1 MRCSRSP
8 KACGWLVAYSTNSM
22 PSIPS
27 GLDGSGRRSRLAIR
41 TYPPRRNDGLSSLD
55 ASIWPEEGG
64 GVTRV
69 IDAFCRLI
77 EILIAAF
84 LAVMVVM
91 VFGNV
96 VLRYGFNSGIIVS
109 EEVSRWL
116 FLWVTFLGA
125 IVALKEHAHLGS
137 DFLISLHA
145 HLGSDFLISRLPVLG
160 KKICLVLGHLLM
172 LFATWLVF
180 SGALAQVRI
189 NLHVE
194 APVTGASMAF
204 VYGTGVVFAVFAA
217 VLLLRDLW
225 RILTGQLS
233 EPEMEMVKGTA
244 EKE

>member
-1 MRCSRSP
+1 LLVGPKSWAMRMNR
-8 KACGWLVAYSTNSM
+8 A
-22 PSIPS
+22 I
-27 GLDGSGRRSRLAIR
+27 DG
-41 TYPPRRNDGLSSLD
+41 
-55 ASIWPEEGG
+55 
-64 GVTRV
+64 
-69 IDAFCRLI
+69 FCRML

-96 VLRYGFNSGIIVS
+96 VLRYAFNSGIIVS

-125 IVALKEHAHLGS
+125 IVALKEHGHLGT
-137 DFLISLHA
+137 DA
-145 HLGSDFLISRLPVLG
+145 LISRLPVLG

-172 LFATWLVF
+172 LYATWLVF

-225 RILTGQLS
+225 RVLTGGLS
-233 EPEMEMVKGTA
+233 EAEMVMVKGTE

>member
-1 MRCSRSP
+1 MRV
-8 KACGWLVAYSTNSM
+8 LH
-22 PSIPS
+22 
-27 GLDGSGRRSRLAIR
+27 RLI
-41 TYPPRRNDGLSSLD
+41 
-55 ASIWPEEGG
+55 EG
-64 GVTRV
+64 
-69 IDAFCRLI
+69 FCRLI

-96 VLRYGFNSGIIVS
+96 VLRYAFNSGIIAS

-125 IVALKEHAHLGS
+125 IVALKEHGHLGT
-137 DFLISLHA
+137 DA
-145 HLGSDFLISRLPVLG
+145 LISRLPVLG
-160 KKICLVLGHLLM
+160 KRICLVLGHLLM
-172 LFATWLVF
+172 LYATWLVF

-225 RILTGQLS
+225 RVLSGQLS
-233 EPEMEMVKGTA
+233 EAEMVMVKGTE

>member
-1 MRCSRSP
+1 M
-8 KACGWLVAYSTNSM
+8 N
-22 PSIPS
+22 
-27 GLDGSGRRSRLAIR
+27 RL
-41 TYPPRRNDGLSSLD
+41 
-55 ASIWPEEGG
+55 
-64 GVTRV
+64 
-69 IDAFCRLI
+69 IDIFCRLV

-96 VLRYGFNSGIIVS
+96 VLRYAFNSGIIVS

-125 IVALKEHAHLGS
+125 IVALKEHSHLGS
-137 DFLISLHA
+137 DA
-145 HLGSDFLISRLPVLG
+145 LISRLPLLG
-160 KKICLVLGHLLM
+160 RKICLAIGHLLM
-172 LFATWLVF
+172 LYATWLVF
-180 SGALAQVRI
+180 FGALAQARI

-204 VYGTGVVFAVFAA
+204 VYGTGVVFAVFAV

-233 EPEMEMVKGTA
+233 EADLVMVKATEEKSGIGTRQ
-244 EKE
+244 

>member
-1 MRCSRSP
+1 MRMNR
-8 KACGWLVAYSTNSM
+8 A
-22 PSIPS
+22 I
-27 GLDGSGRRSRLAIR
+27 DG
-41 TYPPRRNDGLSSLD
+41 
-55 ASIWPEEGG
+55 
-64 GVTRV
+64 
-69 IDAFCRLI
+69 FCRML

-84 LAVMVVM
+84 RAVMVVM

-96 VLRYGFNSGIIVS
+96 VLRYAFNSGIIVS

-125 IVALKEHAHLGS
+125 IVALKEHGHLGT
-137 DFLISLHA
+137 DA
-145 HLGSDFLISRLPVLG
+145 LISRLPVPG

-172 LFATWLVF
+172 LYATWLVF

-225 RILTGQLS
+225 RRLNRQLS
-233 EPEMEMVKGTA
+233 ADQNVIGQGNPGHG
-244 EKE
+244 

>member
-1 MRCSRSP
+1 MRV
-8 KACGWLVAYSTNSM
+8 LH
-22 PSIPS
+22 
-27 GLDGSGRRSRLAIR
+27 RLI
-41 TYPPRRNDGLSSLD
+41 
-55 ASIWPEEGG
+55 EG
-64 GVTRV
+64 
-69 IDAFCRLI
+69 FCRLI

-96 VLRYGFNSGIIVS
+96 VLRYAFNSGIIAS

-125 IVALKEHAHLGS
+125 VVALKEHGHLGT
-137 DFLISLHA
+137 DA
-145 HLGSDFLISRLPVLG
+145 LISRLPVLG

-172 LFATWLVF
+172 LYATWLVF

-225 RILTGQLS
+225 RVLSGQLS
-233 EPEMEMVKGTA
+233 EAEMVMVKGTE